1 MRNHTR
7 PLSAGS
13 PLVSLSV
20 ASFVVIRLLLKAGPR
35 LLPGKFSHT
44 SILARPVLTEQCKSS
59 SGPGFQFLPF
69 AYAKVMHESPTPSK
83 VISAFDEVIVNP
95 RLKRNQESQIS
106 GRQSL
111 AFLSSLAYYMSQVLI
126 GTEMLVLRSPLILE
140 IAESSCTAR
149 CRSFSVVKT
158 LSSRV

>member
-7 PLSAGS
+7 PLFPGS

-35 LLPGKFSHT
+35 LLPGKFSDT

-59 SGPGFQFLPF
+59 LGPGFRFLPF
-69 AYAKVMHESPTPSK
+69 AYAKEVHESSIPSK

-95 RLKRNQESQIS
+95 RLKTNQESQIS

-111 AFLSSLAYYMSQVLI
+111 IFFFSLAYYLSQVLI
-126 GTEMLVLRSPLILE
+126 GTMLVPRSPIHLKIV
-140 IAESSCTAR
+140 
-149 CRSFSVVKT
+149 RSQVVPLT
-158 LSSRV
+158 VVRSP